1 MPASLAPAA
10 SFIRQGRLDL
20 TPSLVHLLR
29 GKWTDLPPIPHGRTP
44 PLPRYHAYGTLP
56 AMHPR
61 VDLAGLPFADF
72 LAWARGLVGHGDRFH
87 RALYRQVL
95 TTGTFAPRSLAAW
108 REAEAQRPGVIAIL
122 EAAAAPVQR
131 PTVVRTRA
139 GHDPQHGET
148 IKLVIRL
155 HDGLE
160 AEAVLIPMR
169 AAVGQASHHTLCVSS
184 QVGCKMGCAFCHTA
198 NMGLVRQLAPHEI
211 VGQYLATV
219 AHTGIVPR
227 NVVFMGMGEPLD
239 NLDAVAQA
247 VAVFTARPGLG
258 LADRHV
264 TISTVGRVDGLAR
277 LPALGLSRVNLAVS
291 LTAADDE
298 LRSRLMPINRTAD
311 LATLKRALLAYPLP
325 ADRRLLI
332 GYVLLAGVN
341 DRVVDAERL
350 IAWLAGLRSMVNLIP
365 FNDYAGS
372 AFRRP
377 DDDAILAFRAH
388 LTAAGVHV
396 RLRLTKGDDCMAA
409 CGQLGNPGLRQ
420 RRPAAARGHSV
431 IG

>member
-1 MPASLAPAA
+1 MP
-10 SFIRQGRLDL
+10 
-20 TPSLVHLLR
+20 
-29 GKWTDLPPIPHGRTP
+29 
-44 PLPRYHAYGTLP
+44 PRA
-56 AMHPR
+56 
-61 VDLAGLPFADF
+61 DLAGLPFAAF
-72 LAWARGLVGHGDRFH
+72 AAWARGLVGHGDRFH

-95 TTGTFAPRSLAAW
+95 TTGTFAPHDLAAW
-108 REAEAQRPGVIAIL
+108 REAEAQRPGVIATL
-122 EAAAAPVQR
+122 EAAALPVQR
-131 PTVVRTRA
+131 PSVARTRA
-139 GHDPQHGET
+139 GHDPEHGET

-169 AAVGQASHHTLCVSS
+169 AADGQPSHHTLCVSS

-198 NMGLVRQLAPHEI
+198 SMGLVRQLAPHEI

-264 TISTVGRVDGLAR
+264 TISTVGRIDGLAR
-277 LPALGLSRVNLAVS
+277 LPALGLSRINLAVS
-291 LTAADDE
+291 LTAADDA
-298 LRSRLMPINRTAD
+298 LRSRLMPVNRSAD
-311 LATLKRALLAYPLP
+311 LAALKAALLAYPL
-325 ADRRLLI
+325 ASDRRFLI

-341 DRVVDAERL
+341 DRVEDAERL

-365 FNDYAGS
+365 FNEFAGS
-372 AFRRP
+372 PFRRP
-377 DDDAILAFRAH
+377 DDGAILAFRER

-396 RLRLTKGDDCMAA
+396 RLRLTKGDDAMAA
-409 CGQLGNPGLRQ
+409 CGQLGNPALGKRPPASRQ
-420 RRPAAARGHSV
+420 G
-431 IG
+431 